1 MVYDQQSWRLIERSW
16 VRFQLPA
23 NFFQEYLSF
32 ELVSVSLHSEGDYRE
47 NLNEMSY
54 AALKDYNKHSHSA
67 KIANQMTSHR
77 QC

>member
-1 MVYDQQSWRLIERSW
+1 MIERSQ
-16 VRFQLPA
+16 VRFQLPP
-23 NFFQEYLSF
+23 NFFQESLSL

-54 AALKDYNKHSHSA
+54 AALKDSNKHSHSA